1 MSDIGQTRYMIQD
14 TGDNANADDINRL
27 PDCIIHHILSF
38 IPTKDVVKTAIL
50 SKTWNNVWTSVSNL
64 DFDDALLYANE
75 TDNRD
80 PPEETCF
87 IDFVERV
94 LLLRGASN
102 INKFRLSC
110 RVFFNAPCIHSWISS
125 AIAHNVENLDLCLF
139 VDDPFVLP
147 GSLFCSQTLTNL
159 KVEMNCALEFP
170 SFIHFPCLKTL
181 HLSLVT
187 FTNDGSTQK
196 LFSGCPVLEELT
208 LVDCEWLNIKNITI
222 SSPTLKWLTIDDLP
236 YFGPPDEPKDCK
248 IKIYA
253 SNLEYFKYTGYPS
266 NDIIVCDVSS
276 LVKAYISVP
285 VPHEKQKE
293 VGSHVVNLLKGLSK
307 VVFLNVSDHTIESLV
322 FAGNMV
328 VNLPVFKNLTC
339 LEMTM
344 EIRKSTVEA
353 LMKFINMCPNLQC
366 LYISEGLNH
375 DVCDVEND
383 LIWSSLPKCIS
394 SCLKMLTFKNINGND
409 SEICFLKC
417 ILHHASVLEK
427 MDILCCESLYGDP
440 NRMKAFKTVL
450 QTVSKGSKSCVVTF
464 S

>member
-1 MSDIGQTRYMIQD
+1 MSDIGQTRYVIQD

-64 DFDDALLYANE
+64 DFDDSLLYANE

-94 LLLRGASN
+94 LSLRGASN
-102 INKFRLSC
+102 IHKFRLSC
-110 RVFFNAPCIHSWISS
+110 RVFFNAACIHSWISS

-159 KVEMNCALEFP
+159 KVEMNCTLELP

-181 HLSLVT
+181 YLSLVT
-187 FTNDGSTQK
+187 FANDGSTQK
-196 LFSGCPVLEELT
+196 LFSGCPVLEELA
-208 LVDCEWLNIKNITI
+208 LVDCEWFNIKNITI

-276 LVKAYISVP
+276 VVKAYISVP

-307 VVFLNVSDHTIESLV
+307 VVFLNVSDHTIEV
-322 FAGNMV
+322 
-328 VNLPVFKNLTC
+328 
-339 LEMTM
+339 
-344 EIRKSTVEA
+344 I
-353 LMKFINMCPNLQC
+353 
-366 LYISEGLNH
+366 H
-375 DVCDVEND
+375 
-383 LIWSSLPKCIS
+383 
-394 SCLKMLTFKNINGND
+394 
-409 SEICFLKC
+409 
-417 ILHHASVLEK
+417 
-427 MDILCCESLYGDP
+427 
-440 NRMKAFKTVL
+440 
-450 QTVSKGSKSCVVTF
+450 
-464 S
+464 